1 MVRACTPI
9 REGEGSTGIGGDGA
23 GGRACTPIREGE
35 GSTGIAGDGAGG
47 RACTPIREGEGS
59 TGIAGDGG
67 GGRACTPIRE
77 GEGCTGIAGDGGAF
91 LAEAIEV
98 IDDNCTPTLLT
109 SSIRRMSRRACIAVT
124 PHSTNSS
131 SRLHSDNTSA
141 VTPCSVNL
149 GITTCSLMD
158 VSHRSN
164 SSSVNCSRSF
174 TKGEGGGGGVSGTGG
189 TV

>member
-9 REGEGSTGIGGDGA
+9 REGEGSTGIAGDGA
-23 GGRACTPIREGE
+23 GGRACTPMGEGE

-67 GGRACTPIRE
+67 
-77 GEGCTGIAGDGGAF
+77 AF

-98 IDDNCTPTLLT
+98 IDDNCTPTPLT
-109 SSIRRMSRRACIAVT
+109 SSICLMSSRACIAVT
-124 PHSTNSS
+124 PHCSS
-131 SRLHSDNTSA
+131 SSSLLHRDNTSA

-164 SSSVNCSRSF
+164 SSSVNSSRGF
-174 TKGEGGGGGVSGTGG
+174 NEGEGGGGGVSGTGG